1 MSGPISLLTSLEL
14 TPLYEVI
21 QSYSLVVAMY
31 VSPTLL
37 IIAIYVRT
45 VETQLDALV
54 SGGKWAAAIRDM
66 VGWGTVLALYAAIG
80 YYVIDSMNAI
90 YDWAEKLGSLKT
102 MMEQFD
108 VIVSKV
114 EGRMKTDSP
123 SALDFLST
131 PYLLFTSMMYYV
143 TIILV
148 QFVALFL
155 KVANVMVYGIAYIW
169 GLIAIPMSISTTF
182 RLLRGWG
189 LLMGL
194 ALVWPFVLAM
204 SLAIFSL
211 LFSNAAN
218 VLVLD
223 TEANAAATLGS
234 VYMLYSILN
243 LVTIAV
249 LVASPFIAQ
258 ALVANTPA
266 VAGVV
271 TPFVGAALASG
282 AATAKASSGTAGFA
296 GRHAGKAIAER
307 FGSMFDQDK
316 KPASNIPKSRAVS
329 SSAAISSPTGSSSQV
344 GASSEGVDS
353 DSASSAP
360 PQTASDT
367 NDGTLKSRRDK
378 RNAIIKQTLKRR

>member
-80 YYVIDSMNAI
+80 YYVIDFMNAI
-90 YDWAEKLGSLKT
+90 YDWAEKLGSMKT
-102 MMEQFD
+102 MMQQFE

-123 SALDFLST
+123 SSLDLLST
-131 PYLLFTSMMYYV
+131 PYLLFTSLMYYV

-169 GLIAIPMSISTTF
+169 GLIAIPMSISTSF

-211 LFSNAAN
+211 LFENAAN

-223 TEANAAATLGS
+223 PEANAAATLGS

-271 TPFVGAALASG
+271 APFVGAALAAG
-282 AATAKASSGTAGFA
+282 AVTARASTAAGEKA
-296 GRHAGKAIAER
+296 GRGIASR
-307 FGSMFDQDK
+307 FGNMFEGTK
-316 KPASNIPKSRAVS
+316 GPATSAPKSRAS
-329 SSAAISSPTGSSSQV
+329 LTSPAASAPAGATSRV
-344 GASSEGVDS
+344 NASSEGVDT
-353 DSASSAP
+353 DTVPSAP
-360 PQTASDT
+360 AQQTSGTD
-367 NDGTLKSRRDK
+367 DGVSKTRRDR

>member
-1 MSGPISLLTSLEL
+1 MSNPVSLLSSLEL

-21 QSYSLVVAMY
+21 QSYSLTVAMF

-37 IIAIYVRT
+37 LIAIYVRT

-66 VGWGTVLALYAAIG
+66 VGWGAVLALYAAIG
-80 YYVIDSMNAI
+80 YFVIDFMNAI
-90 YDWAEKLGSLKT
+90 YDWAESLGSLKT
-102 MMEQFD
+102 MMDQFD
-108 VIVSKV
+108 KIVSKV

-123 SALDFLST
+123 SALDILST

-211 LFSNAAN
+211 LFQNAGN
-218 VLVLD
+218 ILVLD
-223 TEANAAATLGS
+223 QESNAAATLGS

-271 TPFVGAALASG
+271 APFVGAALAAG
-282 AATAKASSGTAGFA
+282 AVTAKASTAAGQQA
-296 GRHAGKAIAER
+296 GRGVASR
-307 FGSMFDQDK
+307 FGSMFEGNK
-316 KPASNIPKSRAVS
+316 GPATSAPRSRTS
-329 SSAAISSPTGSSSQV
+329 LTSSAPSSPVSATSQV
-344 GASSEGVDS
+344 SASSEGVDS
-353 DSASSAP
+353 DSAQSSPA
-360 PQTASDT
+360 QTTPDT
-367 NDGTLKSRRDK
+367 NDGASKTRRDR